1 VVTAEQMS
9 MSIEAP
15 FFLLG
20 LSLLLVHELDAVR
33 CHEWRMF
40 PGLSALPDRWGL
52 RLFILFHVP
61 LLFLLLGAVAAG
73 PGATLVAAFDLFF
86 ILHLGLHLLFLRHPQ
101 NEFRDA
107 LSWTL
112 ILGAAL
118 SGGIDLLLWA
128 A

>member
-1 VVTAEQMS
+1 

-20 LSLLLVHELDAVR
+20 LSLLLVHEQDAMR

-40 PGLSALPDRWGL
+40 PGLSALSDRWGL
-52 RLFILFHVP
+52 RLFILLHLP
-61 LLFLLLGAVAAG
+61 LLYALLGAVTAG
-73 PGATLVAAFDLFF
+73 PGATLVAVLDLFF
-86 ILHLGLHLLFLRHPQ
+86 ILHLGLHLLFLRHPR

-112 ILGAAL
+112 IIGAAM
-118 SGGIDLLLWA
+118 SGAIDLLLGA

>member
-1 VVTAEQMS
+1 

-15 FFLLG
+15 LFLLG

-40 PGLSALPDRWGL
+40 PGLSALSDRWGL
-52 RLFILFHVP
+52 RLFILLHVP
-61 LLFLLLGAVAAG
+61 LLYALMGAVAAG
-73 PGATLVAAFDLFF
+73 PGATLVTALDLFF
-86 ILHLGLHLLFLRHPQ
+86 ILHLGLHLLFLRHPR

-112 ILGAAL
+112 IIGAAM
-118 SGGIDLLLWA
+118 SGGIDLLLRA

>member
-1 VVTAEQMS
+1 MS
-9 MSIEAP
+9 MEAP

-20 LSLLLVHELDAVR
+20 VSLLLVHELDAVR

-40 PGLSALPDRWGL
+40 PGLSALSDRWGL
-52 RLFILFHVP
+52 RLFIFLHVP
-61 LLFLLLGAVAAG
+61 LLFALLGAVAAG
-73 PGATLVAAFDLFF
+73 PGATLVAALDVFF
-86 ILHLGLHLLFLRHPQ
+86 ILHLGLHLLFLRHPR

-112 ILGAAL
+112 IVGTAV

-128 A
+128 P